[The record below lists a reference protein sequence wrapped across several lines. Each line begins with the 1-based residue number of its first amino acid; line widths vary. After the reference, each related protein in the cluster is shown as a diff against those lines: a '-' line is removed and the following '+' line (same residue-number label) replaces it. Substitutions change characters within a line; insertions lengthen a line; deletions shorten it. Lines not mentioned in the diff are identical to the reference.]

1 MAFGQVGG
9 KKWRHGLWARW
20 EVVVCFVDTGRS
32 VDHHCLNFPFKK
44 KIFIKRILHVT
55 KEKIGPNLELF
66 QPVTKQFFD
75 I

>member
-1 MAFGQVGG
+1 LAFGQVGG
-9 KKWRHGLWARW
+9 KKLRQVRSSCLFCWYWRNCWPSL
-20 EVVVCFVDTGRS
+20 S
-32 VDHHCLNFPFKK
+32 KLSLQK